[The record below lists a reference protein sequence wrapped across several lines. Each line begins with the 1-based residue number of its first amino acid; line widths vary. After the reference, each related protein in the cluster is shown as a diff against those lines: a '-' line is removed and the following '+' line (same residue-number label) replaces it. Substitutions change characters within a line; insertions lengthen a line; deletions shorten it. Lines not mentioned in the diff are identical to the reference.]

1 MRNTWIYLG
10 GGNGPCCA
18 AGRGVTPL
26 CLLLLLCCLVAPS
39 DVWGRAGGGGS
50 YSSGSGY
57 SSGGSGSDAGAIV
70 ELVVILIRLCI
81 EVPVV
86 GIPVTIGFIAWCIIH
101 YSKRKNTAPSTG
113 TGHSKTGRG
122 RVGALQHLHWIEKIR
137 ELDPAFDPTV
147 FRKDFEHAFVAIQQA
162 WQNQEMTPVRHFVT
176 DGIYEKFAVQL
187 RTQQLQN
194 YREKLEQI
202 SVDKVRIA
210 EWRCEGMF
218 EVLTIEVVASMID
231 SRVSLDTGRGI
242 SGSASA
248 NSFVEYWSFIRQR
261 HLLSSDRQGSLL
273 SGTCPNCGSVVELN
287 QFSHCAAC
295 DAILRSGTYDWVL
308 SEITQASEWRSHRP
322 QPSLQAAHYRKQHD
336 PEFSLQHIE
345 DRAAV
350 IFYRKVAAEIAGTI
364 APLRKMATMSY
375 CDAQRLN
382 LSAVDRRIDIDCA
395 VGSVECLGLLTE
407 SDQHFAVVEIRWA
420 SRMVDAG
427 PDGNIATPGQR
438 RLSYS
443 LMILMRRAAV
453 RSNKETG
460 FASTHC
466 AACGAPETDL
476 TSDACEYCGEVMN
489 TGLHDWVLVDFHR
502 SRSADKAA
510 QWLGRLQKAVQSESA
525 TPPTAPDETV
535 ARVLAVGDEAQST
548 CPTECLLWVIRE
560 LADHAALSAPQR
572 DVIRQLAKKNG
583 ISAELVQQWINNA
596 LQDQLP
602 AAQPVD
608 KASRQHWLN
617 EVVDVALA
625 DHRVDHAERQ
635 LLQQLTTS
643 LGMDPYDINLVI
655 RKKQLRLTG
664 SMAGTSL

>member
-1 MRNTWIYLG
+1 M
-10 GGNGPCCA
+10 
-18 AGRGVTPL
+18 
-26 CLLLLLCCLVAPS
+26 
-39 DVWGRAGGGGS
+39 
-50 YSSGSGY
+50 
-57 SSGGSGSDAGAIV
+57 
-70 ELVVILIRLCI
+70 LIRLCI
-81 EVPVV
+81 EAPMV
-86 GIPVTIGFIAWCIIH
+86 GIPVTIVIVAWCIIH
-101 YSKRKNTAPSTG
+101 YSNRKNTAPSTG
-113 TGHSKTGRG
+113 SGHNKTGRG
-122 RVGALQHLHWIEKIR
+122 RVGTQQHLNWIEKIQ
-137 ELDPAFDPTV
+137 ELDPAFAPTV
-147 FRKDFEHAFVAIQQA
+147 FRKEFEHAFVAIQQA

-176 DGIYEKFAVQL
+176 DGIYEKFAVQF

-202 SVDKVRIA
+202 SVDNVRIA

-218 EVLTIEVVASMID
+218 EVLTIEVIASMID

-242 SGSASA
+242 SGSSSA

-273 SGTCPNCGSVVELN
+273 SGTCPNCGSAVELN
-287 QFSHCAAC
+287 QFSRCAAC
-295 DAILRSGTYDWVL
+295 DAILRSGTHDWVL
-308 SEITQASEWRSHRP
+308 SEITQASEWRSHRS
-322 QPSLQAAHYRKQHD
+322 QPSLQATHYRKHHD

-350 IFYRKVAAEIAGTI
+350 IFYRKVAAELAGTI
-364 APLRKMATMSY
+364 APLRKMATMAY
-375 CDAQRLN
+375 CDAQRLS
-382 LSAVDRRIDIDCA
+382 LTAVDRMIDIDCA

-407 SDQHFAVVEIRWA
+407 SDQHFAVIEIRWA
-420 SRMVDAG
+420 SQMVDAG
-427 PDGNIATPGQR
+427 PDRKIAISGQR

-443 LMILMRRAAV
+443 LMILMRRATV
-453 RSNKETG
+453 RTNKETG

-510 QWLGRLQKAVQSESA
+510 QWLGRLQKAALSESVK
-525 TPPTAPDETV
+525 PPTAPDETV
-535 ARVLAVGDEAQST
+535 AQVLALGDETQST
-548 CPTECLLWVIRE
+548 CATECLLWVIRV
-560 LADHAALSAPQR
+560 LADHAALRVAER

-583 ISAELVQQWINNA
+583 ISEELVQQWINNA

-602 AAQPVD
+602 AAQPTD
-608 KASRQHWLN
+608 KASHQHWLN

-625 DHRVDHAERQ
+625 DHQLDHAERQ

-643 LGMDPYDINLVI
+643 LGMDSYDINLVI
-655 RKKQLRLTG
+655 RKKQLRLTD
-664 SMAGTSL
+664 SVAETSV